1 MVLYIYLQFRVYL
14 RKYFPKVDTVLLVKD
29 YQFPQLINVFCHFGE
44 RINLEIGA
52 MVLYI
57 YLQFRVYLYQF
68 YLHLSSNIY
77 YLLKDWDF

>member
-29 YQFPQLINVFCHFGE
+29 YQFPQLINVFCQFRE
-44 RINLEIGA
+44 RINLKIGA

-77 YLLKDWDF
+77 YLLKD